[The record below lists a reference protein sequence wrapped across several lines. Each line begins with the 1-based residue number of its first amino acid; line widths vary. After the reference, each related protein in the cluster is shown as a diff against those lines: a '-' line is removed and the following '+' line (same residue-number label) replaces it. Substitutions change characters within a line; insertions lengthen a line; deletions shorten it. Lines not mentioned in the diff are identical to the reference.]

1 MLTGRCSCGAVELEM
16 EDAFHYAAYCHCS
29 RCRRRSG
36 SAFNALG
43 GIELEKLRLRAGAD
57 QLARLAEGEEGYYAH
72 CKLCWSPLFAVI
84 RRHTFAHVQLGILAD
99 PPSKRPDHHIQV
111 ASKAPWH
118 EITDGLPQY
127 DEFPP

>member
-1 MLTGRCSCGAVELEM
+1 MLGRCWCGAVEIEV
-16 EDAFHYAAYCHCS
+16 EDAFRYAAYCHCS

-36 SAFNALG
+36 SAFNAFG
-43 GIELEKLRLRAGAD
+43 GIEAEKLSVRSGAE
-57 QLARLAEGEEGYYAH
+57 QVARLAESAEGYHAH
-72 CKLCWSPLFAVI
+72 CTLCHSPLFSAV
-84 RRHTFAHVQLGILAD
+84 RGGQFVHVQLGVLDEA
-99 PPSKRPDHHIQV
+99 PSRRPDHHIQV